1 MVKGE
6 LKFSVRFLT
15 FDDDTI
21 GGHVLFTLHIGH
33 QQKPKKDRRHKFF
46 SGFSVKSFHILEY
59 AFIWLFSPF
68 FASIGELVLPF
79 GPNFLILELHSF
91 TRFFFWLCSR
101 MFPTIRCSFSGFQDF
116 LFGQKFAILLDVVP
130 CDSKRYRYAYHRSSW
145 LVAGKA
151 DPPPPR
157 RQYLHPDSP
166 FTNRYVMYQLLD
178 TLFRLPNTYSND
190 KFCSMQTIGS
200 SKARG
205 ILRKSEIDKQRKW
218 PNGTNHSKFHAQ
230 IPTSNPFSD
239 CLWPME
245 CQPWHR
251 FTKNEAQ
258 NFRFW
263 LDCIY
268 CCHGLS
274 KSISKS
280 PKNFWR
286 EN

>member
-1 MVKGE
+1 M
-6 LKFSVRFLT
+6 
-15 FDDDTI
+15 
-21 GGHVLFTLHIGH
+21 
-33 QQKPKKDRRHKFF
+33 
-46 SGFSVKSFHILEY
+46 
-59 AFIWLFSPF
+59 IWRAVNLY
-68 FASIGELVLPF
+68 F
-79 GPNFLILELHSF
+79 GSC
-91 TRFFFWLCSR
+91 RR

-166 FTNRYVMYQLLD
+166 FTNRYVQCVPTFAFWIHFFVYLIPIQMIYV
-178 TLFRLPNTYSND
+178 FYSI
-190 KFCSMQTIGS
+190 QTIGS
-200 SKARG
+200 TKARG

-230 IPTSNPFSD
+230 IPTSTPFSD

-245 CQPWHR
+245 CQPRHR

-268 CCHGLS
+268 CCHSLS
-274 KSISKS
+274 KSISK
-280 PKNFWR
+280 
-286 EN
+286 

>member
-15 FDDDTI
+15 FDDDTSR
-21 GGHVLFTLHIGH
+21 VEVMYYSLCIGH

-46 SGFSVKSFHILEY
+46 SVLSFGSSSKSFHILEY

-166 FTNRYVMYQLLD
+166 FTNRYVLYSVYQLLD
-178 TLFRLPNTYSND
+178 TLFRFPNTYSND
-190 KFCSMQTIGS
+190 IFYSMQTIGS
-200 SKARG
+200 TKARG

-268 CCHGLS
+268 CCHSLS
-274 KSISKS
+274 KSISK
-280 PKNFWR
+280 
-286 EN
+286 